1 MPRAEGQPR
10 KKRQRLT
17 VEQPTSPAGNAEA
30 ESHAE
35 TENHENASSYKQS
48 GESVDDGPACQSCRR
63 RKSRCSK
70 QQPCEQCE
78 RLDVECTYDE
88 RRRPGFKTGAIE
100 ALSQRVANLENMFL
114 GQALLLQGKIVT
126 DSSSKSGLHN
136 ALPGAP
142 GENHNA
148 LLEATSNVRDRLLQ
162 TATQHEW
169 NTDLPPQ
176 HNVAS
181 MQWDAHGKSTEMA
194 SETSTDSL
202 HDDLLPSQ
210 PVLDG
215 LINWYFAN
223 IHRWIPVIHQ
233 RRFREALQS
242 QLGRAEIHI
251 VLLSITS
258 VCLRYER
265 SSNMSEA
272 LSAAIIKRCRDAVI
286 LRSTERFSLA
296 SLQALVI
303 LAFDIIGR
311 GQGPSSWTII
321 GSMARTVEQLRLDI
335 EPPSDPA
342 FGGERDDFL
351 MRRMT
356 FLPQSTTWA
365 EEEERRRIYW
375 CIFMLDRFC
384 SVATG
389 WSNSIGRSEVRRR
402 MPCEGS
408 IWEKEI
414 PVQTPY
420 FGSENAA
427 RISTPSSQQEIDESD
442 AVEHIGGFAFCLQ
455 ASDTLN
461 LVTGFFLQREVKF
474 EGSQQ
479 LRSWLLRFKELDFK
493 LVKYVTL
500 SSVPTSLTSMTD
512 LSQMASISS
521 REVERGVGP
530 QPRRNHGPK
539 PDIGTCYAKHCRY
552 SIAPMCCVSA
562 GCAKSMPYG
571 PAIYGLSQ
579 DLCISST

>member
-1 MPRAEGQPR
+1 MPRSEGQPR
-10 KKRQRLT
+10 RKRRRLT
-17 VEQPTSPAGNAEA
+17 AEQPTSPGGNAEA
-30 ESHAE
+30 EPHEHVSSHG
-35 TENHENASSYKQS
+35 QS
-48 GESVDDGPACQSCRR
+48 AESVDDGPACLSCRR

-100 ALSQRVANLENMFL
+100 ALSQRVANLEHMFL
-114 GQALLLQGKIVT
+114 GQALLLQGKIAT
-126 DSSSKSGLHN
+126 DSSNKSESLHD
-136 ALPGAP
+136 PPVAP
-142 GENHNA
+142 DEGPNA
-148 LLEATSNVRDRLLQ
+148 LLAATSKVRDQLLQ
-162 TATQHEW
+162 VATRHDYNSDPLAQD
-169 NTDLPPQ
+169 NI
-176 HNVAS
+176 AS
-181 MQWDAHGKSTEMA
+181 TQRDAHAKTYPVVSGTHVA
-194 SETSTDSL
+194 GL
-202 HDDLLPSQ
+202 YDDPLPSQ
-210 PVLDG
+210 SIVDG
-215 LINWYFAN
+215 LVDWYFTN

-233 RRFREALQS
+233 RRFREQLQS
-242 QLGRAEIHI
+242 RLGRSKAHI

-272 LSAAIIKRCRDAVI
+272 LSEVIIKRCRDAVI
-286 LRSTERFSLA
+286 LRSTECFSLE

-335 EPPSDPA
+335 EPPTEPA
-342 FGGERDDFL
+342 SRGDKDGFL

-375 CIFMLDRFC
+375 CVFMLDRFC

-402 MPCEGS
+402 LPCEGS

-427 RISTPSSQQEIDESD
+427 QTSTPSSEQVVDEPD
-442 AVEHIGGFAFCLQ
+442 AVEYIGGFAFCLQ

-461 LVTGFFLQREVKF
+461 LVTSFFLQREVKF

-479 LRSWLLRFKELDFK
+479 VRSWLLKFKELDLR
-493 LVKYVTL
+493 LVKYAMLPLV
-500 SSVPTSLTSMTD
+500 SCSMNHIAD
-512 LSQMASISS
+512 LSQMASISP
-521 REVERGVGP
+521 REVARGLSS
-530 QPRRNHGPK
+530 QSRRNHGPK
-539 PDIGTCYAKHCRY
+539 SDIGTCHAKHRRY
-552 SIAPMCCVSA
+552 PTAPMCCVSA
-562 GCAKSMPYG
+562 SCATSMSYSS
-571 PAIYGLSQ
+571 AIHELSR
-579 DLCISST
+579 DMCISSA